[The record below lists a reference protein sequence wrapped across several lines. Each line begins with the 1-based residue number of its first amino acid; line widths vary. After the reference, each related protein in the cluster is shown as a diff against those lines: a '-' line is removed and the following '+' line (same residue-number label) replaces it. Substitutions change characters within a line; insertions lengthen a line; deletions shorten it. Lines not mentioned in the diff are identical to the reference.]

1 MPLARG
7 NAAIA
12 IDCPR
17 HAKRTRLPLLAD
29 RRTTSLWMPLNSEA
43 EQGLLRVVVRV
54 VFHKPVLHRRVNAV
68 ARYREFFTIVADLKY
83 VVIKRVRA
91 VEVSGLTQCVG
102 VRVPETLNMVQTR
115 ITRQTDRFNVRG
127 NLRVRDAIRESLD
140 QRETVI

>member
-43 EQGLLRVVVRV
+43 EQGSLRVVVRV

-68 ARYREFFTIVADLKY
+68 ARYCESFTIVADLKH
-83 VVIKRVRA
+83 VVIKRIRA
-91 VEVSGLTQCVG
+91 VEVSGLTQR
-102 VRVPETLNMVQTR
+102 VRVWIPETLNVVQTR
-115 ITRQTDRFNVRG
+115 ITCQTDGFNIRRS
-127 NLRVRDAIRESLD
+127 LRVRDAVREFL
-140 QRETVI
+140 